1 MSDLDL
7 FQDPNPNRGD
17 GHLSGERFSRRA
29 QRSARKRQKRKR
41 AGGRAA
47 VLFALAFLVAV
58 FGVGG
63 VLGYAWLDDRLH
75 PPDYSGT
82 GDGSVV
88 LQVKSGE
95 TASTYALRMQADKIV
110 KSARAFVKVAK
121 SDTRI
126 STVQPGYY
134 AMKLHMSSKSAL
146 ALLLDPK
153 SREASTLSVP
163 EGLRSYETV
172 ALLAKKTGI
181 PLTDFTTA
189 LKNTAALG
197 LPASAKGN
205 VEGYLYPARYD
216 LNPQASAADLLKM
229 MVDRFKSENANLA
242 AQAKAA
248 KMTPAQIITM
258 ASLIQAEAGT
268 AADEPKIARVLYN
281 RIQQAN
287 GPAKGHL
294 QLDTTVLYALKKRT
308 LRVYDK
314 DLQVNSPYNTYK
326 VKGLPV
332 GPIDSPGGTAINAA
346 LHPAAGNWYWFVTT
360 DPDRKI
366 TKFTD
371 KDSQFAQ
378 FKKEL
383 DAYLKNKGQ

>member
-1 MSDLDL
+1 MNDLDL
-7 FQDPNPNRGD
+7 FQDPNNHGD
-17 GHLSGERFSRRA
+17 GHLAGERLGRRA
-29 QRSARKRQKRKR
+29 QKSARKKERRKR

-47 VLFALAFLVAV
+47 VLFSLAFLVAV

-63 VLGYAWLDDRLH
+63 VIGFAWLDDRLH

-95 TASTYALRMQADKIV
+95 FAAQYAVRMQDEKIV
-110 KSARAFVKVAK
+110 KSARAFVKQAK
-121 SDTRI
+121 DDPRI

-134 AMKLHMSSKSAL
+134 TLRLHMSAKSAL
-146 ALLLDPK
+146 SLLLDPK
-153 SREASTLSVP
+153 SRENSTLSIP
-163 EGLRSYETV
+163 EGLRYYEIV
-172 ALLAKKTGI
+172 DVLSKKTGI
-181 PLTDFTTA
+181 PAAQFTQA
-189 LKNTAALG
+189 LKNPAALG
-197 LPASAKGN
+197 LPVSAKGS

-216 LNPQASAADLLKM
+216 LNPQATATDLLKM

-242 AQAKAA
+242 AQAKKA
-248 KMTPAQIITM
+248 KLSPAQVITM

-268 AADEPKIARVLYN
+268 TADEPKIARVLLN
-281 RIQQAN
+281 RIQQVN

-294 QLDTTVLYALKKRT
+294 QLDTTVLYALRKRT
-308 LRVYDK
+308 LRVYNK
-314 DLQVNSPYNTYK
+314 DLQVNSPYNTYI

-332 GPIDSPGGTAINAA
+332 GPIDSPGATAINAA

-360 DPDRKI
+360 DPDHKI

-383 DAYLKNKGQ
+383 DNYLKSKGA